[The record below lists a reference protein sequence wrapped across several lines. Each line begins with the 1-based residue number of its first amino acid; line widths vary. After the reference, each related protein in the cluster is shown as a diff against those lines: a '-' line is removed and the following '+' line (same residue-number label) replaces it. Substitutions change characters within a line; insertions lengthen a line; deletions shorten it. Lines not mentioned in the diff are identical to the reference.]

1 MWKHKNTFAV
11 TRYIRTII
19 VVIPMSLAL
28 IYYGVMSFPFALEKY
43 TGRIQKIYSKEGSL
57 YIELNNSSKTFE
69 TGEKKK
75 QEIILSNLNQNQEVS
90 LFIMKP
96 GDNTIFKIEKNEKV
110 LLDYEINIFAFIIL
124 TVGIGLLALAIYYLF
139 KSPEDLWGGDKDRMN
154 KDMDPWSKYKR

>member
-1 MWKHKNTFAV
+1 MWKRRNTFAV

-28 IYYGVMSFPFALEKY
+28 IYFGLMSFPFALEKY
-43 TGRIQKIYSKEGSL
+43 TGRIQKIYSKEGRLS
-57 YIELNNSSKTFE
+57 IELYNSSKTFE

-75 QEIILSNLNQNQEVS
+75 KEIILSNLSKNQEVS
-90 LFIMKP
+90 FFVIRP
-96 GDNTIFKIEKNEKV
+96 GDDTIHKIEKNGEV
-110 LLDYEINIFAFIIL
+110 LLDYEISLFALIIL
-124 TVGIGLLALAIYYLF
+124 TIGIGLLAIAIYYLF